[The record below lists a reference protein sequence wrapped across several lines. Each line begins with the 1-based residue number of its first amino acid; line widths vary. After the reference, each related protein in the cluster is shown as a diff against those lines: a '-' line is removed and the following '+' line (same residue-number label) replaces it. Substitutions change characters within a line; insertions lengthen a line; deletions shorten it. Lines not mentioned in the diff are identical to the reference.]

1 MTIRSP
7 KSVTNCTRAI
17 IALSILISLAGCGRD
32 GGAGEPAEK
41 VGVEASRVAPEAAP
55 VVSGIQI
62 RFDDVQTSAI
72 VVEADEVKLQLAG
85 VAVNDGPGPVSGV
98 ELSLTYEQPEGS
110 AVGGRVL
117 RAHFEPALQ
126 PGSREPIVLVTRAP
140 SDIRSEEAVHTRIM
154 MLGTS
159 EEAAHAGS
167 HVLNQPLEA
176 TPRPQERKQGV
187 EGETTKHPSEQ
198 SPTQGA
204 LTEEIKDGDEQP
216 PPDGAGG

>member
-1 MTIRSP
+1 MTSRRPQLTPSG
-7 KSVTNCTRAI
+7 TRAI
-17 IALSILISLAGCGRD
+17 IALFILISIAGCGRD
-32 GGAGEPAEK
+32 GGTGEPAEK

-55 VVSGIQI
+55 VVSGVEI
-62 RFDDVQTSAI
+62 RFDDVQTSVL
-72 VVEADEVKLQLAG
+72 VVEAGEVKLQLTG
-85 VAVNDGPGPVSGV
+85 VAVNDGPGTVSGV
-98 ELSLTYEQPEGS
+98 ELSLTHEQPEGS

-126 PGSREPIVLVTRAP
+126 PGSHEPIVLVTRAP

-154 MLGTS
+154 LLGTS
-159 EEAAHAGS
+159 KEAPHAGS

-176 TPRPQERKQGV
+176 TARPKERKDGA

-204 LTEEIKDGDEQP
+204 ETEERKDGDEKE
-216 PPDGAGG
+216 PPDGVGG